1 MKNLLILLS
10 LLISSQLWSQDHE
23 AHKLLRNGDEE
34 YRMQDYSAAEE
45 NYRKS
50 LEKETTAKGKYNLG
64 NTLYSQERFD
74 EALKQYESV
83 ALSSADDITR
93 SKAYHNLGNAHF
105 LKQEYDKSVDA
116 FKNSLRLNPSDLDT
130 KKNLSMALRQ
140 MRMQQQQQQQQQQ
153 QESEENKD
161 EENQD

>member
-1 MKNLLILLS
+1 MKQILIILS
-10 LLISSQLWSQDHE
+10 LLISTQAWSQTQE
-23 AHKLLRNGDEE
+23 AHKYLRKADEE
-34 YRMQDYSAAEE
+34 YSMQDYTTAEE

-50 LEKETTAKGKYNLG
+50 LQEESTAKGKYNLG

-83 ALSSADDITR
+83 ALSSADDATR

-116 FKNSLRLNPSDLDT
+116 FKNSLRLNPSDVDT
-130 KKNLSMALRQ
+130 
-140 MRMQQQQQQQQQQ
+140 
-153 QESEENKD
+153 
-161 EENQD
+161 